1 MDYEIRLMDQFDID
15 QVVEGEE
22 KVFGESLGYDMLY
35 SELVMNPFANYFV
48 LDIDGNVCGY
58 IGVWIDVDHSEI
70 INFYVDQEYQSMG
83 FGSMML
89 EFVIELCT
97 MSNVPNISLEVR
109 RSNEK
114 AIKLYNKY
122 GFVYSHDRKKYY
134 KDGEDALVL
143 IKEL

>member
-70 INFYVDQEYQSMG
+70 INVYVDQEYQSMG

>member
-15 QVVEGEE
+15 QVVLGEE

-48 LDIDGNVCGY
+48 LDIDGMVRGY
-58 IGVWIDVDHSEI
+58 IGVWIDVDRAEV
-70 INFYVDQEYQSMG
+70 INFYVDKEYQSMG

-89 EFVIELCT
+89 EFVIELCK

-122 GFVYSHDRKKYY
+122 GFVYSYDRVRYY

-143 IKEL
+143 IKTL